1 MARLNI
7 NNIENVEGKYHLM
20 FFEGKNTVENAKNDL
35 RYTWFSLLF
44 FVSLLLIFVII
55 SGFNLFYIGFL
66 GVFLIFFVA
75 YYIYLKRVKRKARK
89 QCIYAVQN
97 SKTTDIVAKQVDNR
111 GVSKAIVKS
120 MSNTI
125 DKYDANAKY
134 PGFLKKYKRSR
145 KHKHIVGII
154 SQFEEDNKKKEK

>member
-1 MARLNI
+1 MARVNI
-7 NNIENVEGKYHLM
+7 NNIEKVEGKYHLM
-20 FFEGKNTVENAKNDL
+20 FFEGKNMIESAKNDL

-55 SGFNLFYIGFL
+55 SGFNLFYIGFFA
-66 GVFLIFFVA
+66 VFLIFFIVF
-75 YYIYLKRVKRKARK
+75 YIYSKREKRRGIK

-125 DKYDANAKY
+125 DKYDTKEKY
-134 PGFLKKYKRSR
+134 PNFLQKYKRKR

-154 SQFEEDNKKKEK
+154 TQFEDEKQK